1 MELVWNVFIEHND
14 KIIIHNIFDHVR
26 FMNDLVQIKKYTDF
40 EKFEKEVDLSLMYF
54 YWSKCEWE
62 VVVTSFPPYINNE
75 ELEKL
80 IRERDEC
87 IKNFGRFIRTYT
99 NLETTEKVD
108 VYKQVRMNWK
118 PFINYLWNNRKL
130 IKKCK

>member
-1 MELVWNVFIEHND
+1 MELVWNVFIERND

-62 VVVTSFPPYINNE
+62 VVVTSFPPYISNE
-75 ELEKL
+75 ELESLSK
-80 IRERDEC
+80 ERSEA
-87 IKNFGRFIRTYT
+87 IENYGRFIRTYV
-99 NLETTEKVD
+99 NLETAEKVD

-130 IKKCK
+130 ITKCK

>member
-1 MELVWNVFIEHND
+1 MELVWNVFIERND

-54 YWSKCEWE
+54 YRSKCEWE
-62 VVVTSFPPYINNE
+62 VVVTSFPPYISNE
-75 ELEKL
+75 ELESLSK
-80 IRERDEC
+80 ERSEA
-87 IKNFGRFIRTYT
+87 IENYGRFIRTYV
-99 NLETTEKVD
+99 NLETAEKVD
-108 VYKQVRMNWK
+108 VYRQVKMNWK
-118 PFINYLWNNRKL
+118 PFIDYLWNNRKL